1 MRARRRGVLP
11 AVVCLASVLALL
23 AGCTPAPTL
32 VEGSTVTVAVDEPPT
47 SLNAAT
53 TAARTGVNADIAYL
67 TGSAFAYRDADGEL
81 VDDRSLGTAT
91 LVSED
96 PFTVRYTVSD
106 GVVWSDGAPLDAD
119 DLLLAWV
126 AGSGVRNDADLDP
139 ARYVDRATGR
149 FTDAFPD
156 DAVYFDGPVGGGLER
171 SESVPAL
178 GDDGRSLTV
187 RLDGPVHDWRTLL
200 APGVPAHVVAAGA
213 LDLPLDGEDDVAAA
227 KERLREAVLDDER
240 DDLAALSQYWNDA
253 FSLDLGAAEP
263 GAAESDDAE
272 PDAAEPGA
280 AESRT
285 AEPDAAELDARL
297 RVASGPYRVAE
308 LADDGTVTL
317 RANGRYRGDRRPTF
331 ETLVLRPVADPREAV
346 RLLEAGE
353 IDVASPTPT
362 AELLVA
368 LREADGL
375 EVVTSA
381 LAAYEHLDLQIEGS
395 RSGAFADR
403 RVREAFLLTVPRAR
417 ILEELVLPLDP
428 DAELLQSFTL
438 QPGAPGTPA
447 AAAYEESVADNGSE
461 RYAEPDLERA
471 RELLDEAGVSDVP
484 VCILYDPG
492 NPRRLAQYELIADS
506 AARAGFVVSS
516 CAAGDWAGRLGSRGA
531 YDAALFAWDTSR
543 VGPAAVGDVFR
554 SGSSRSNH
562 TGFADEVADELLDR
576 LESELDPAAQRELL
590 AEVDQRIW
598 RAAYGLPL
606 YRFPAL
612 TVTGPRVE
620 GVTRSPLER
629 GVFWD
634 AWAWRP
640 AGGAESAPNG

>member
-1 MRARRRGVLP
+1 MRARRRGVLA
-11 AVVCLASVLALL
+11 AVVGLASVLALL

-53 TAARTGVNADIAYL
+53 TAGRTGVNADIAYL

-96 PFTVRYTVSD
+96 PFTVRYTVSE

-126 AGSGVRNDADLDP
+126 AGSGARNDADVDP

-171 SESVPAL
+171 SESVPVL

-213 LDLPLDGEDDVAAA
+213 LDLPLDDEDAVAAA
-227 KERLREAVLDDER
+227 KERLRDAVLDDER

-253 FSLDLGAAEP
+253 FALEPAA
-263 GAAESDDAE
+263 AD
-272 PDAAEPGA
+272 PDAAD
-280 AESRT
+280 
-285 AEPDAAELDARL
+285 PDAADPDAGVADERL
-297 RVASGPYRVAE
+297 RVASGPYRLAE
-308 LADDGTVTL
+308 LAADGTATL
-317 RANGRYRGDRRPTF
+317 RANARYRGDRRPTF
-331 ETLVLRPVADPREAV
+331 ETLVLRPVADPQESV

-362 AELLVA
+362 AELLAA
-368 LREADGL
+368 LREADDL

-438 QPGAPGTPA
+438 QPGSLGSPG

-471 RELLDEAGVSDVP
+471 EELLDEAGVADVP

-492 NPRRLAQYELIADS
+492 NPRRVEQYELIAES

-516 CAAGDWAGRLGSRGA
+516 CAAGDWAGRLGARGA

-562 TGFADEVADELLDR
+562 TGFSDEVADELLDR
-576 LESELDPAAQRELL
+576 LETELDPAAQRELL
-590 AEVDQRIW
+590 AEVDERIW

-606 YRFPAL
+606 YRFPAV

-620 GVTRSPLER
+620 GVTRSPLDR